1 MQLNK
6 KNIYIFEGVPNS
18 EKCIRNILRCGIIFK
33 ILP

>member
-1 MQLNK
+1 MPLNK
-6 KNIYIFEGVPNS
+6 KKIFEEVPNS